1 MFSCSVNAAI
11 ISLRRFIPLCTSY
24 VCRLGYAVLFV
35 HVKLQLVPW
44 NHLENIQCDQVI
56 DLLFLNAVEVELST
70 LCVWQ
75 TNTSLR

>member
-35 HVKLQLVPW
+35 HVKLQLVP
-44 NHLENIQCDQVI
+44 
-56 DLLFLNAVEVELST
+56 
-70 LCVWQ
+70 
-75 TNTSLR
+75 